1 MSNSA
6 AAALEQPQKAVSNG
20 ILGML
25 FLLTTEAMLFAGFIS
40 SLIVNRATDTI
51 WPPPGQPRLP
61 VEATFVNT
69 LILLASGVIY
79 AVYARKYKS
88 SGGDKSTIKFLLAA
102 LLLGIVFVSVQG
114 YEWMRLL
121 GFGLTTKSNLY
132 GAYFYMIIG
141 AHALHVAVG
150 ITLLSYLAVF
160 IKKGQ
165 TFGRACDKIT
175 ITGMYWYFV
184 VAIWPLLYYLVYIL

>member
-6 AAALEQPQKAVSNG
+6 AAVLEQPQKAISNG
-20 ILGML
+20 ILGMV

-40 SLIVNRATDTI
+40 SLIVNRATDAV

-69 LILLASGVIY
+69 LILLASG
-79 AVYARKYKS
+79 AVYAIYARKHKS
-88 SGGDKSTIKFLLAA
+88 SGGDKSTIK
-102 LLLGIVFVSVQG
+102 LLLTALFLGVVFVSVQG
-114 YEWMRLL
+114 YEWVRLL
-121 GFGLTTKSNLY
+121 GFGLTTKANLY

-141 AHALHVAVG
+141 AHALHVVAG

-160 IKKGQ
+160 IQRGQ
-165 TFGRACDKIT
+165 TFRYACDKIT
-175 ITGMYWYFV
+175 IIGMYWYFV